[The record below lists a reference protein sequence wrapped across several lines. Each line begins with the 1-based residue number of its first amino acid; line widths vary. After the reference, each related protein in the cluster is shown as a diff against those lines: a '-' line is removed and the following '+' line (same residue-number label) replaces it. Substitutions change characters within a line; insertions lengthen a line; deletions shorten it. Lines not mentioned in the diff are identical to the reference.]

1 MSALLAASLIWAF
14 SFGLIKTQ
22 LAGVPPHLVAFLRLG
37 LSTLLFVPWCRPGR
51 VPRRTFALLLLCGA
65 VQYGVMSV
73 AYLASFGYLKAS
85 EVALW
90 TIFTPIYV
98 VLVADLLSRTFRAR
112 DLLAAVISVAGA
124 WLVSHGS
131 AASDLTGLALVQLS
145 NLAFAAGQVWYRRL
159 LPPAAAA
166 RDSEVFASLYLG
178 SALLTAIPVGLSAD
192 MLDAVTAL
200 TATQIATILYL
211 GLVPSGLGFFLWN
224 VGVRRSREG
233 TAAVFNNVK
242 VPLAIAVSWLLFEP
256 LPTLPSLA
264 RTLLALA
271 LITAALWLTERGTV
285 QKARNLP
292 APPKHTRIDPA

>member
-1 MSALLAASLIWAF
+1 MWALLVASLIWAF

-37 LSTLLFVPWCRPGR
+37 LSTLLFAPWCRPGHI
-51 VPRRTFALLLLCGA
+51 PRRTLAGLLLCGA
-65 VQYGVMSV
+65 VQYGLMYV

-98 VLVADLLSRTFRAR
+98 VLLADLFSRTFRAS
-112 DLLAAVISVAGA
+112 DLLAAVVSVAAA
-124 WLVSHGS
+124 WLVSRGS
-131 AASDLTGLALVQLS
+131 ATADLIGIALVQVS

-159 LPPAAAA
+159 LPPAASV

-178 SALLTAIPVGLSAD
+178 SALLTAIPVGLSAG
-192 MLDAVTAL
+192 MLDALSAL
-200 TATQIATILYL
+200 TAAQVATILYL

-233 TAAVFNNVK
+233 TAAVFNNAK
-242 VPLAIAVSWLLFEP
+242 VPLAIAVSWMIFEP
-256 LPTLPSLA
+256 FPTLQDLA
-264 RTLLALA
+264 RTLLALT
-271 LITAALWLTERGTV
+271 LITAALWLTETRTPTLLRRP
-285 QKARNLP
+285 ARVSSSG
-292 APPKHTRIDPA
+292 